1 MLQTLIPIV
10 RLRLADVA
18 NFDIYAYFLRLADV
32 ANFDLHCVFDAR
44 RCCKL

>member
-1 MLQTLIPIV
+1 MLQTLISIV

-18 NFDIYAYFLRLADV
+18 NFDLYAYSLTLADV
-32 ANFDLHCVFDAR
+32 ANFDLHCPFEAR